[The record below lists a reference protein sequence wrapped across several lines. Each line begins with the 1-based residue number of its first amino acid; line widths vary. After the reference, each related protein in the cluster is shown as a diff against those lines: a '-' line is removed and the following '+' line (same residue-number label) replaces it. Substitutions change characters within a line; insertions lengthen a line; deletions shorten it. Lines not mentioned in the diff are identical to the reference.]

1 MESALG
7 EGGTRLMCSVG
18 KDVMGMDQFGNPDGR
33 LVVNADVPIC
43 ALQITVLGP
52 HPPLRSFRQPQ
63 AWQYTRTLPCS
74 SRCTRL
80 RNLYR
85 DRCSDAL
92 SCLLWSDARS
102 RTDDQQPA
110 LLSLRPVVAQSAA
123 ERG

>member
-33 LVVNADVPIC
+33 LVVNADVPI
-43 ALQITVLGP
+43 ADHGTWSASATSV
-52 HPPLRSFRQPQ
+52 FRQPQ
-63 AWQYTRTLPCS
+63 AWQYARTLPCS

-110 LLSLRPVVAQSAA
+110 LLSLRPVIAQSTA

>member
-33 LVVNADVPIC
+33 LVVNADVPI
-43 ALQITVLGP
+43 ADHGTWSASATSVFSPTAGVAVRSHAAVLFSV
-52 HPPLRSFRQPQ
+52 HTT
-63 AWQYTRTLPCS
+63 AH
-74 SRCTRL
+74 
-80 RNLYR
+80 LYR

-110 LLSLRPVVAQSAA
+110 LLSLRPVIAQSTA
-123 ERG
+123 EHG